1 MRRVPMTLTA
11 ALLLCATATAAPAMT
26 PTETVKTRV
35 ESALQS
41 LSQTSGGSP
50 ESIEQRR
57 VELRRAAD
65 SLFDFTEMGRRALG
79 RHWADRTPAE
89 REEFVKLFTDLIARS
104 YIGKIDHYAGET
116 IAYTAERV
124 DGDEASVQSRV
135 VTAKGSQIP
144 VEYRLHRVND
154 DWSAYVFPS
163 SGNPGG
169 VRLFHVPQ
177 GTNQDVETLVFTQNS
192 ARLFV
197 RGDLVVNN
205 DNILLSTT
213 DFTSADQDAT
223 MVTEVDPPTG
233 GDVNGTVVAH

>member
-11 ALLLCATATAAPAMT
+11 ALLLCASATAAPAMT

-35 ESALQS
+35 ESALQN
-41 LSQTSGGSP
+41 LSRTSGGSP

-154 DWSAYVFPS
+154 DWSAYDVFVENVS
-163 SGNPGG
+163 LVGTYRSQFDRIIRSESFASLLR
-169 VRLFHVPQ
+169 RLREKGQVA
-177 GTNQDVETLVFTQNS
+177 E
-192 ARLFV
+192 AR
-197 RGDLVVNN
+197 
-205 DNILLSTT
+205 
-213 DFTSADQDAT
+213 
-223 MVTEVDPPTG
+223 
-233 GDVNGTVVAH
+233 